1 MENRAFMLSGS
12 PIDVD
17 MMKKEVAYAGTI
29 PVEVLS
35 MLFQYQNLV
44 PYPSF
49 EHGTAGLIFEHALI
63 HRPRTPPLEL
73 SFQVLLSDNSA
84 VMDNIKGDCEGGGND
99 GEGG

>member
-12 PIDVD
+12 PIEVD

-49 EHGTAGLIFEHALI
+49 EVI
-63 HRPRTPPLEL
+63 
-73 SFQVLLSDNSA
+73 LSDNSV